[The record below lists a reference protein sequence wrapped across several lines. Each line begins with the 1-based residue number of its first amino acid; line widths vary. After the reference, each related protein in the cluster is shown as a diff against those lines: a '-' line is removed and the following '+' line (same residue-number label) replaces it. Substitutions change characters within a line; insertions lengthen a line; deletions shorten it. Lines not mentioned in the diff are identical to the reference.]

1 MARGTETLFDIQRRH
16 GAACSLQTGG
26 GGGHPGNLNEGITS
40 ELGGG
45 YQELLAIRSPQYH
58 YWKISIICYLVFTL
72 TNKTF
77 EYILGNKRYKLNDK
91 SVLVYCNITEISSQS
106 INLTSR

>member
-1 MARGTETLFDIQRRH
+1 M
-16 GAACSLQTGG
+16 
-26 GGGHPGNLNEGITS
+26 GHPGNLNKGITS
-40 ELGGG
+40 DSGGG
-45 YQELLAIRSPQYH
+45 HQKQLAIGAPHYH
-58 YWKISIICYLVFTL
+58 YRKISIICYLVFTL